1 MSCGRHLQVLQDIEN
16 KYRDGGAVFLA
27 VSTDAP
33 EYQSAIPGYLDK
45 FSLHCRVLLAG
56 EKNVPGYADA
66 LAPGSLYV
74 IDRRGL
80 LAGVPSEFRVSNLE
94 QELER
99 RLPDL
104 LAGRPAPG
112 RVLWTARRLPQGW
125 GELWRDP
132 EASGGLHLAVAPATP
147 HAPLELMLLDRLDH
161 LTRYT
166 GAGVRLGEGDLEEGK
181 GYFELRGADLDD
193 DGVNEWLVRAG
204 NNIEVLDSKGRPYWT
219 YYNYDASDKDEVEI
233 AGVTDLDGDGFK
245 EIVVRSGDHVIAL
258 GSVGRPRWIHRSTQ
272 PLNGVTVDARGTIW
286 AESDGGLSPID
297 ASGKSGTAV
306 MRAFGFMRIVG
317 ETRDGKGELLRVLD
331 GRDLDHRVDVDHDLD
346 GDGRDDVV
354 IASQNGVVAY
364 DPDGRLI
371 LSVASG
377 EWGLGMALANLDGRT
392 GDEMVLFLPKYGL
405 MALGRQDRGTG
416 KAAAGP

>member
-1 MSCGRHLQVLQDIEN
+1 MEN

-27 VSTDAP
+27 VSTDSP
-33 EYQSAIPGYLDK
+33 EYQSAIPRYLDK

-74 IDRRGL
+74 IDRKGF
-80 LAGVPSEFRVSNLE
+80 LAGVPSEFRISNLE
-94 QELER
+94 QELNS

-104 LAGRPAPG
+104 LAGRPSPG
-112 RVLWTARRLPQGW
+112 RVLWTARRLPRSW

-132 EASGGLHLAVAPATP
+132 EASGGLDLAVAPATS
-147 HAPLELMLLDRLDH
+147 HAPLELMLLDRLNH

-166 GAGVRLGEGDLEEGK
+166 GEGARLGEADLEEGK
-181 GYFELRGADLDD
+181 GYFQLRGADLDD
-193 DGVNEWLVRAG
+193 DGVNEWLVRAEH
-204 NNIEVLDSKGRPYWT
+204 NIELLDPKGRPYWT
-219 YYNYDASDKDEVEI
+219 YYNYDASDKDEVEM

-258 GSVGRPRWIHRSTQ
+258 GSVGRPRWIHRSAQ
-272 PLNGVTVDARGTIW
+272 PLIGVRVDARGAIW
-286 AESDGGLSPID
+286 TESDSGLSPID
-297 ASGKSGTAV
+297 ASGRSGTAV
-306 MRAFGFMRIVG
+306 TRTFGFMHTVG

-354 IASQNGVVAY
+354 IADQYGVVAY

-377 EWGLGMALANLDGRT
+377 EWGLGMALANLDGRP
-392 GDEMVLFLPKYGL
+392 GDEMVLFIPKYGL
-405 MALGRQDRGTG
+405 VALGKKDGDAG